1 VYQNNDPR
9 PPLDNFMLEL
19 NVYSAAALALL
30 FYFTP
35 THVAWVWKGI
45 FAFLAADC
53 AHFYYQK
60 GSMEAVP
67 YTLPFV
73 ALTSMIISPNR
84 FWSELAG
91 RAMRKGDGMCGTTL
105 CPFTYLV
112 FCTDPN
118 KCREIM
124 TGEGTYGIYAHPNAK
139 YLFGE
144 KNLIYLPSEPHK
156 QFRGVLT
163 PALFSAEALALF
175 AQAQEKVVRRYMNAY
190 ANTTIDAQVQFR
202 SMAAAS
208 SQESFLGPYLTDELR
223 EHLEK
228 DILTF
233 TMGFLCFPVPF
244 VFGLKKAIQAK
255 DRIEHTIHQI
265 IPKSREY
272 MKQGNPPR
280 CMLDYWS
287 AALIQAGKEQ
297 GCEPQ
302 SVLDCCQDDDM
313 ARTVLDFLFA
323 AQDAT
328 NSALTASLDVLDAH
342 RHVLAKMRQEVDSFG
357 ENASIADNKDRLAYI
372 SKVANQM
379 LHHRPPVPMIPHI
392 TKKPTTLGGHRI
404 GKNVVAIPSITYSA
418 RTSGMSLEFNPTR
431 EDDDRMFVKCV
442 TFGGGQHK
450 CPGRRYAESLLVVF
464 LAVLAQDYDW
474 HRTGPRPTE
483 DEFVYFPTIFP
494 RDTEFVITKREDEI

>member
-1 VYQNNDPR
+1 
-9 PPLDNFMLEL
+9 MLEL
-19 NVYSAAALALL
+19 NLYSLAALAVLYSL
-30 FYFTP
+30 TP
-35 THVAWVWKGI
+35 DHCKWMWKG
-45 FAFLAADC
+45 FWAVVAMDC
-53 AHFYYQK
+53 AHYYYQK

-91 RAMRKGDGMCGTTL
+91 RAMRRGDGMCGTTL
-105 CPFTYLV
+105 APFTFLV
-112 FCTDPN
+112 FCTDPQ
-118 KCREIM
+118 KCRAIL
-124 TGEGTYGIYAHPNAK
+124 TGEGTYGVYAHPNAK
-139 YLFGE
+139 WLFGE
-144 KNLIYLPSEPHK
+144 KNLIYMPADSHK
-156 QFRGVLT
+156 RFRGLLT

-175 AQAQEKVVRRYMNAY
+175 AQAQEKVVRRYMEAY
-190 ANTTIDAQVQFR
+190 ADTTIDAQVQFR

-244 VFGLKKAIQAK
+244 AFGLRKAIEAK
-255 DRIEHTIHQI
+255 DRIEHTLREM

-272 MKQGNPPR
+272 MMKEGSTPR

-297 GCEPQ
+297 GCDPQ
-302 SVLDCCQDDDM
+302 EVLYCCQDDDM

-328 NSALTASLDVLDAH
+328 NSALTSALDVLDAH
-342 RHVLAKMRQEVDSFG
+342 RPVLQEMRREVDSFG
-357 ENASIADNKDRLAYI
+357 EGASIASHKDQLVYV
-372 SKVANQM
+372 SKVANQL

-392 TKKPTTLGGHRI
+392 TTKATTLGGHRI
-404 GKNVVAIPSITYSA
+404 GKGVVAIPSITYSA
-418 RTSGMSLEFNPTR
+418 RSSGMSLEFDPSTP
-431 EDDDRMFVKCV
+431 DDDHMFVKCV

-464 LAVLAQDYDW
+464 LAVLAQGYDW
-474 HRTGPRPTE
+474 RRAGSRRPTE
-483 DEFVYFPTIFP
+483 DEFIYFPTIFP
-494 RDTEFVITKREDEI
+494 ADTMFAITRREDEI